1 MNEYHATVRKTV
13 SRTMYIAVFW
23 AILWIVLPGGKAIF
37 SALAIGAA
45 VSVYFAV
52 SVARQTEM
60 AAAVAVRKEKK
71 KPITA
76 MVSRIAIVALAVMIQ
91 AELGYPN
98 VLLMI
103 LSFFTYQGVILAD
116 LLINRGKKLGRW

>member
-1 MNEYHATVRKTV
+1 MNEYRATVRKTV
-13 SRTMYIAVFW
+13 SRTLYIAVLW
-23 AILWIVLPGGKAIF
+23 TILWVVLPGWKDIF
-37 SALAIGAA
+37 SGLAIGSA
-45 VSVYFAV
+45 VSVYFAI

-60 AAAVAVRKEKK
+60 AAAVSVRKEKK

-76 MVSRIAIVALAVMIQ
+76 MVSRIAIVALAVMMQ
-91 AELGYPN
+91 AKLGYPN

-116 LLINRGKKLGRW
+116 LFINRGNKLGRW